1 MYLLFY
7 VFTLFPYRIKM
18 FFRNKKL
25 HHFEKQYELIQK
37 KFERNEEL

>member
-7 VFTLFPYRIKM
+7 IFTLFPYRIKM
-18 FFRNKKL
+18 FFRNEKL
-25 HHFEKQYELIQK
+25 HHVEKQYKLTQK

>member
-7 VFTLFPYRIKM
+7 IFTLFPYRIKM

-25 HHFEKQYELIQK
+25 HHMEKQYVLTQK

>member
-7 VFTLFPYRIKM
+7 IFTLFLYRIKM
-18 FFRNKKL
+18 FFRNEKL
-25 HHFEKQYELIQK
+25 HHVEKQYELTQK